1 MVRPEHDRFHPPET
15 ADPWWT
21 ETCWFSFGDPRLD
34 LSGTFYPLFRRNLG
48 VAALAVAIW
57 DASSHEPWRA
67 RYHRTHWHLP
77 WPDGELSGLSLAGLR
92 YETLEPGEHYRV
104 RYRDGDLLD
113 VDLDYRGLIPVHEV
127 GVAGGHGHLD
137 QPCRFEGTVTLRGE
151 RHEVAGFDMRDRSWQ
166 VRADDRST
174 RGSYSYG
181 IAGARD
187 AFLAFAFRMG
197 AEERVV
203 AGFLLRDGEKADL
216 VSGTRRVERSP
227 AGWPE
232 QVVIEARDARGR
244 ELCAR
249 GTTRNRLAHQAS
261 PGLFAWMSF
270 TGWDFAGGCF
280 GQDQDI
286 WSPDLLAADRR
297 AGTLVK

>member
-1 MVRPEHDRFHPPET
+1 MARPEDDRFHTPT
-15 ADPWWT
+15 SKDPWWT
-21 ETCWFSFGDPRLD
+21 ETCWFSFGDARVG

-48 VAALAVAIW
+48 VAALTVAVW
-57 DASSHEPWRA
+57 DASAHEPWRA

-77 WPDGELSGLSLAGLR
+77 WPSGELGDLSLAGLR
-92 YETLEPGEHYRV
+92 YETLEPGQRYRV

-127 GVAGGHGHLD
+127 GVGGGHGHLD
-137 QPCRFEGTVTLRGE
+137 QPCRFEGVVTLRGR
-151 RHEVAGFDMRDRSWQ
+151 RHEVSGYDMRDRSWQ

-174 RGSYSYG
+174 RGGYSYG

-187 AFLAFAFRMG
+187 AFLAFTFRIAG
-197 AEERVV
+197 EDRVV

-216 VSGTRRVERSP
+216 VAGLRRVERG
-227 AGWPE
+227 AGGWPAR
-232 QVVIEARDARGR
+232 VTIEARDARGR
-244 ELCAR
+244 ELLAQ
-249 GTTRNRLAHQAS
+249 GVTQSRLAHQAS

-270 TGWDFAGGCF
+270 TAWDFAGGCH

-286 WSPDLLAADRR
+286 WSPDWLAADGLGGVR
-297 AGTLVK
+297 

>member
-1 MVRPEHDRFHPPET
+1 MSRPEHDRFHPPET

-92 YETLEPGEHYRV
+92 YETLAPGERYRV

-127 GVAGGHGHLD
+127 GVAEGHGHLD

-244 ELCAR
+244 ELCAC

-261 PGLFAWMSF
+261 PGLFTWMSF

>member
-1 MVRPEHDRFHPPET
+1 
-15 ADPWWT
+15 
-21 ETCWFSFGDPRLD
+21 
-34 LSGTFYPLFRRNLG
+34 
-48 VAALAVAIW
+48 
-57 DASSHEPWRA
+57 
-67 RYHRTHWHLP
+67 
-77 WPDGELSGLSLAGLR
+77 
-92 YETLEPGEHYRV
+92 
-104 RYRDGDLLD
+104 
-113 VDLDYRGLIPVHEV
+113 
-127 GVAGGHGHLD
+127 
-137 QPCRFEGTVTLRGE
+137 
-151 RHEVAGFDMRDRSWQ
+151 
-166 VRADDRST
+166 
-174 RGSYSYG
+174 
-181 IAGARD
+181 
-187 AFLAFAFRMG
+187 MG

-244 ELCAR
+244 ELCAC

-261 PGLFAWMSF
+261 PGLFTWMSF